1 MDNDLKKLINETINE
16 TYAAAPEKLVER
28 GIREIQYDICPH
40 CKKQINEYEEYTE
53 DGGTSWRH
61 RHCKGLITRP
71 ETPLEQINRS
81 FQPYVVESRRERHA
95 ARKALGMENVIQGAC
110 PEDATEPTSLPVGGH
125 KKYDKQQPEGPMS
138 AVNTSG
144 LEESDEKTEKDE
156 QQPIAAQDYVK
167 FMDGSVR
174 VVNTTHIPITVAI
187 SEFTS
192 NVNGAIAK
200 SYIVHIQEG
209 GSSK

>member
-1 MDNDLKKLINETINE
+1 MDNDLKKLIDATIDETF
-16 TYAAAPEKLVER
+16 AAASEKLVER

-40 CKKQINEYEEYTE
+40 CKTEIYEKCEYTE
-53 DGGTSWRH
+53 DAGVSWRH
-61 RHCKGLITRP
+61 SRCKGLLARP

-81 FQPYVVESRRERHA
+81 FQPYVAEARQQRHA
-95 ARKALGMENVIQGAC
+95 ARKALSMENVIQGAC
-110 PEDATEPTSLPVGGH
+110 PEDATEPTSLPIGGH

-156 QQPIAAQDYVK
+156 QHPIASQDYGK
-167 FMDGSVR
+167 FMNGAIK
-174 VVNTTHIPITVAI
+174 VVNTSHIPIVVAI

-192 NVNGAIAK
+192 NVNGAVAK
-200 SYIVHIQEG
+200 AYIVHIQDA
-209 GSSK
+209 GSSA

>member
-125 KKYDKQQPEGPMS
+125 KKYDKQQPEDREGRTT
-138 AVNTSG
+138 AYCRTRLCQIYGWVGSG
-144 LEESDEKTEKDE
+144 GKHYPHSDYSCH
-156 QQPIAAQDYVK
+156 Q
-167 FMDGSVR
+167 
-174 VVNTTHIPITVAI
+174 
-187 SEFTS
+187 
-192 NVNGAIAK
+192 
-200 SYIVHIQEG
+200 
-209 GSSK
+209 